1 MYKDTEHHFQ
11 EKLLRDYFAQLS
23 FYLELSVNC
32 YQMRNHSL
40 VRHCFSWYY
49 LGSSD
54 IV

>member
-32 YQMRNHSL
+32 YQMRNQPL
-40 VRHCFSWYY
+40 VRHC
-49 LGSSD
+49 LVG
-54 IV
+54 II